1 LVTITRTGWPDNAR
15 PRECAALSWPMRRFL
30 ITMAAQSMTMAE
42 FKVDLAQ
49 LQNAIQVVSAQAGS
63 IDTNCQDITAA
74 MAVAPQSWV
83 TPSGQTF
90 DELAQACDRQM
101 QALTGLLTEMVQRM
115 QAAYQTY
122 LATEEANTR
131 NLQ

>member
-1 LVTITRTGWPDNAR
+1 
-15 PRECAALSWPMRRFL
+15 
-30 ITMAAQSMTMAE
+30 MATKSLTMAE

-49 LQNAIQVVSAQAGS
+49 FENAIQVVSAQAGI
-63 IDTNCQDITAA
+63 IDSSCQSVTTFMQI
-74 MAVAPQSWV
+74 APQSWV

-90 DELAQACDRQM
+90 DELAQACNRQL

>member
-1 LVTITRTGWPDNAR
+1 MAGLVTRARANAQR
-15 PRECAALSWPMRRFL
+15 LSWPMRRFL
-30 ITMAAQSMTMAE
+30 ITMATTSLTMAE

-49 LQNAIQVVSAQAGS
+49 FENAIQVVTAQSSS
-63 IDTNCQDITAA
+63 IDTSCQEITTA
-74 MAVAPQSWV
+74 MREAPQSWV
-83 TPSGQTF
+83 TPSGRTF
-90 DELAQACDRQM
+90 DELAQAASSQL

>member
-1 LVTITRTGWPDNAR
+1 
-15 PRECAALSWPMRRFL
+15 
-30 ITMAAQSMTMAE
+30 MATKSLTMAE

-49 LQNAIQVVSAQAGS
+49 FQNAIQVVSAQADV

-74 MAVAPQSWV
+74 MRVAPLSWV
-83 TPSGQTF
+83 TPSGKTF
-90 DELAQACDRQM
+90 DELAQACNTQM